1 MNEEMIAKLKEAKS
15 AEDVAAIAKEYG
27 KELALEQARAILDRV
42 KAACAGEL
50 SDDALGAVAGGAASD
65 FHPLAGGAASDLHP
79 LIDPRLMGRPSA
91 APEQTTVEDAAD
103 PHNW

>member
-15 AEDVAAIAKEYG
+15 AEDVIAIAKEYG
-27 KELALEQARAILDRV
+27 RELALEQAKTLLDRV
-42 KAACAGEL
+42 KGA
-50 SDDALGAVAGGAASD
+50 DVLGAVAGGSIHD
-65 FHPLAGGAASDLHP
+65 PRVH
-79 LIDPRLMGRPSA
+79 DPRLLNDPRLASYYWRSSA